1 MNGMNE
7 GHEKLYKVIMNQKVR
22 FKFNYQEL
30 EELNFALTDRIMK
43 LLKSPYDKK
52 YMKFLKNLL
61 LKVRQKIDEF

>member
-1 MNGMNE
+1 MNQMNE

-22 FKFNYQEL
+22 FKLNYQEL

-52 YMKFLKNLL
+52 YMKFLKSLL
-61 LKVRQKIDEF
+61 LKIRQKIDEF